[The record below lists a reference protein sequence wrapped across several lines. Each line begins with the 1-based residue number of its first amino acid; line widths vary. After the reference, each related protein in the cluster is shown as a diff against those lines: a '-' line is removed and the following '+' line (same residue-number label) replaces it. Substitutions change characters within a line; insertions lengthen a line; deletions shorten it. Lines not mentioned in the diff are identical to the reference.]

1 MSETTAH
8 TSDETSS
15 KKSKDDDGSR
25 NGPRKKG
32 KKKKAKARDDG
43 PLFAQR
49 YPRDEALDALVVT
62 FERGDYAA
70 VREGAQKLIAS
81 GTKPAVRQA
90 AEDLLR
96 RIEPDPLAR
105 YLLGV
110 ATLLLVF
117 FTIWYFTHRLLP

>member
-1 MSETTAH
+1 MSETTAN

-15 KKSKDDDGSR
+15 KKAKDDDGSR
-25 NGPRKKG
+25 KSPRKKA

-49 YPRDEALDALVVT
+49 YPRDETLDALLVT

-81 GTKPAVRQA
+81 GPKPAVRQA

-96 RIEPDPLAR
+96 RIEPDPLAS
-105 YLLGV
+105 YLLGI